1 VDPTRL
7 EIKAEVEAVAVGDEV
22 DLNVVLEHPDSIVCK
37 ALTGNLAMKDWGGFT
52 GTMKRIFETIKKEV
66 HGGDPA
72 SYIPIL
78 AEANREWFAA
88 SICTVDGQQWSTGD
102 LDISFS
108 IQSCTKVSRQ
118 RWSDCSSDSVTA
130 TEAGDAC
137 TCLTCAMPRLLSL
150 RVPARTISRL
160 TRLPCSLPVA
170 PSR

>member
-1 VDPTRL
+1 MAQPQFLLRSFPCATLAAHHAHDASGGSAAAGKRLPLAQLITTLVQNGVDPTRL
-7 EIKAEVEAVAVGDEV
+7 EIKAEIEAVAVGDEV

-37 ALTGNLAMKDWGGFT
+37 ALTGNLAMKDWSGFT

-108 IQSCTKVSRQ
+108 IQSCTKVR
-118 RWSDCSSDSVTA
+118 
-130 TEAGDAC
+130 
-137 TCLTCAMPRLLSL
+137 RL
-150 RVPARTISRL
+150 R
-160 TRLPCSLPVA
+160 
-170 PSR
+170 